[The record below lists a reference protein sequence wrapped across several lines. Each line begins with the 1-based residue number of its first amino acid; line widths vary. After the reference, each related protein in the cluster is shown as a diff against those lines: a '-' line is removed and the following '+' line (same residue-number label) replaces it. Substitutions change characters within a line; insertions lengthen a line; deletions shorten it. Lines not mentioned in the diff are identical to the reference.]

1 MRRFF
6 EYVVQDDQLEPS
18 KGEFDDL
25 LYFPDDDTLP
35 ISPRKNVRSPT
46 SLANDRKEKFLNEE
60 NGIEHTINNDQN
72 HDQTR
77 SNSETDIAN
86 SLSDKSQLTDIQS
99 KENENQTFNSKVQ
112 SPIKHE
118 TPKHNEN
125 VTFDHAITDNTVR
138 QVATTIHDFNHHD
151 NLNYGVS
158 PEDVCDALKNLAEAL
173 VWADENDSN
182 NSNVWDSFLEVRIM
196 SLLVDCLN
204 KSNSYLHHVPNII
217 KDDSSSE
224 VEANLDSTAIDGTSK
239 QENNPDTGSSG
250 NGYDRLNEE
259 VDEEE
264 TPGRTTLSKDDTDSE
279 IQHTNDIK
287 RSNHLIN
294 SNTDSMEKSDA
305 ISTIIHSRILQTLS
319 ILVQS
324 VTQRNSLLCLFSANH
339 MNDILSFSFD
349 FKNEELVGY
358 FISLVKSI
366 ALKLDN
372 NLVQLFFD
380 PKKAS
385 FPLFSSITRFF
396 DNSESMVRIAV
407 RNISLTL
414 LSLEDEELLKYVGRD
429 DDKYFQNTVD
439 LLTRLCGSVARA
451 FELIIDDGR
460 EVRRTRSRTGF
471 FHRRVKTPNVTAK
484 LIEIENIFTY
494 LGEVMNVTNVHIRPV
509 VLKIMSSKLFA
520 PFFRPIASRA
530 SPKALQQYRRSWRL
544 SRRTAAE
551 STFAIPLFDA
561 AARTILLS
569 CFLKWSNSP
578 FLIAA
583 LVWDLTHRSEEFQY
597 RHVLHGLKAMATEVA
612 GTERVTFISLCAI
625 EAFINC
631 QYVTKDTFEIFRFN
645 FETTEFNKPNDHMI
659 EQARNRLMHIQAW
672 QTYEESHSEQGPMM
686 MSLHNFDSLLTAS
699 TSAPP
704 ISPVLSMTSYD
715 SMTSP
720 IGLARANS
728 TPTTDTFMLNPP
740 GDFGLGVSSDF
751 YDDANGTSSFQMG
764 EISLQ
769 ETLLSIVLVIRRKEV
784 RTLRVIHSIYRT
796 ITAVGKRCD
805 QKSSAVIVAKNIVD
819 ELAVS
824 IHTFLA
830 AKSTTIVA
838 IESMFDNLRTLA
850 ESQTE
855 TAGKVPDL
863 ESILSPDR
871 VVTHASEFPAS
882 AGKRRLRTSEDN
894 TPPTEIEDAQ
904 TFFTS
909 LRLYEETLRESG
921 QANSVA
927 SLMSECIDILIQ
939 CEKEESYLEKKFAL
953 QDLGAAVLAHGQE
966 I

>member
-6 EYVVQDDQLEPS
+6 NYVVQDDQLDPS

-35 ISPRKNVRSPT
+35 FSTNERVPSSTSQSHHNNEIFLDNKTGIKQTVNHEHNQEQHHSNSKTNISNSPSSNLNPTDTQEEKDNNQSSDNEVRS
-46 SLANDRKEKFLNEE
+46 S
-60 NGIEHTINNDQN
+60 
-72 HDQTR
+72 
-77 SNSETDIAN
+77 
-86 SLSDKSQLTDIQS
+86 
-99 KENENQTFNSKVQ
+99 
-112 SPIKHE
+112 IKHE
-118 TPKHNEN
+118 TLKQDEN
-125 VTFDHAITDNTVR
+125 ITLDHEITDKIVR
-138 QVATTIHDFNHHD
+138 HVAKTLHEYNHED
-151 NLNYGVS
+151 NLNNGVS
-158 PEDVCDALKNLAEAL
+158 PEDVCDTLKNLAEAL
-173 VWADENDSN
+173 VWADENDS
-182 NSNVWDSFLEVRIM
+182 SDSHVWDSFLEVRIM
-196 SLLVDCLN
+196 PLLVGCLK
-204 KSNSYLHHVPNII
+204 KSDSHLYHKP
-217 KDDSSSE
+217 DTMGDSSGSE
-224 VEANLDSTAIDGTSK
+224 VEVNINSTPGDGNSK
-239 QENNPDTGSSG
+239 QENDPDIENST
-250 NGYDRLNEE
+250 NEHDRLSEQK
-259 VDEEE
+259 DEQE
-264 TPGRTTLSKDDTDSE
+264 TERHTTSSKGDTDPVM
-279 IQHTNDIK
+279 QGTHNTK
-287 RSNHLIN
+287 QSNHLSN
-294 SNTDSMEKSDA
+294 SNTDLMERSDTK
-305 ISTIIHSRILQTLS
+305 STIIHSRILQTLS

-324 VTQRNSLLCLFSANH
+324 VTQRNSLLNLFSANH
-339 MNDILSFSFD
+339 MNDILSFNFD
-349 FKNEELVGY
+349 FQNEELVGY

-372 NLVQLFFD
+372 SLVQLFFD
-380 PKKAS
+380 PTKGS

-396 DNSESMVRIAV
+396 DNPESMVRIAV

-414 LSLEDEELLKYVGRD
+414 LSLEDEELLKYIGRD
-429 DDKYFQNTVD
+429 DDKFFQNNVD

-460 EVRRTRSRTGF
+460 EIRRTRSRTGF
-471 FHRRVKTPNVTAK
+471 FHRRVKTSDVTAK

-494 LGEVMNVTNVHIRPV
+494 LGEVVNVSNLHIRPV
-509 VLKIMSSKLFA
+509 VLKIMASKLFA

-544 SRRTAAE
+544 SRRTTAE
-551 STFAIPLFDA
+551 TTFAIPLFDA

-578 FLIAA
+578 FLVAA
-583 LVWDLTHRSEEFQY
+583 LLWDLTHRSEEFQY

-625 EAFINC
+625 EAFVNC
-631 QYVTKDTFEIFRFN
+631 EYVTKEAFEIFRYN
-645 FETTEFNKPNDHMI
+645 FETTEFSKPNDHLI
-659 EQARNRLMHIQAW
+659 EQARRALMHIQSW
-672 QTYEESHSEQGPMM
+672 QTYEESHSERGPMM

-704 ISPVLSMTSYD
+704 ISPALSMASYD

-720 IGLARANS
+720 IGLARATS
-728 TPTTDTFMLNPP
+728 TPITDPLALNPP
-740 GDFGLGVSSDF
+740 SDYGSGVSSDIN
-751 YDDANGTSSFQMG
+751 DDTNGTSSFQIG

-784 RTLRVIHSIYRT
+784 RTMRVIHSIYRT

-805 QKSSAVIVAKNIVD
+805 QKLSAAIVAKNIVD

-830 AKSTTIVA
+830 TKSTTIVA
-838 IESMFDNLRTLA
+838 IECMFDNLRTLA

-855 TAGKVPDL
+855 TTEKVSDL
-863 ESILSPDR
+863 DSILSSDR

-904 TFFTS
+904 IFFTS

-921 QANSVA
+921 QGNSVA
-927 SLMSECIDILIQ
+927 SLMSECIDILTQ
-939 CEKEESYLEKKFAL
+939 CGKEETYLEKKFAL
-953 QDLGAAVLAHGQE
+953 QDLGAAVIAHGQE